1 MSVSWQTQA
10 KEIWQKMKEAEDV
23 DAFLEPVDWKGLGL
37 DDYPEVVKSP
47 MDLKTLGNKLKKN
60 DYKRA
65 EEFFAELDRIWTN
78 CQAYNQPGSDLY
90 NVAVRLQKDCNA
102 LRDKFYGERRRYREE
117 VLGETLADRVARR
130 VARLDGEALA
140 KVVQFVKTH
149 GPAAL
154 AEEDGGQTATLTLSA
169 LDEGTLKMVN
179 QLVKEL
185 LKSTQ

>member
-1 MSVSWQTQA
+1 MSVSWQTHA
-10 KEIWQKMKEAEDV
+10 KDILSKIKEAEDV

-37 DDYPEVVKSP
+37 DDYPEVVKHP
-47 MDLKTLGNKLKKN
+47 MDLKTLSNKLKKGE
-60 DYKRA
+60 YKRA

-90 NVAVRLQKDCNA
+90 NVAIRLQKECNA
-102 LRDKFYGERRRYREE
+102 MRDKFYSERRRYREE

-130 VARLDGEALA
+130 IARLDGEALA

-149 GPAAL
+149 GTSAL
-154 AEEDGGQTATLTLSA
+154 SEEEGGQTVTLTLSA
-169 LDEGTLKMVN
+169 MEEGNLKMVN

-185 LKSTQ
+185 LKSH